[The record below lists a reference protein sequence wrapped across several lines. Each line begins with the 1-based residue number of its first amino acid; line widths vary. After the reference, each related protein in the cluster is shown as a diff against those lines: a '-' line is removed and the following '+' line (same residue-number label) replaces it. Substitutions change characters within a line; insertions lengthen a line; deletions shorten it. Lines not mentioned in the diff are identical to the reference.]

1 MDLFKAFFFSIAI
14 MSVALMD
21 ISTTAQPT
29 NWKYN
34 VNDYTDDDDV
44 MAFKRSEKSGE
55 DEMEDYGTPA
65 RGWSRLVEYLL

>member
-1 MDLFKAFFFSIAI
+1 
-14 MSVALMD
+14 MD
-21 ISTTAQPT
+21 ISTNAQPT